1 MMHGFKRHI
10 YEGIMKFKKSY
21 LVMADEAAFVP
32 QLMTDFHDDKSYNSS
47 NLVENNVL
55 SR

>member
-1 MMHGFKRHI
+1 MMRGYKRHI
-10 YEGIMKFKKSY
+10 YEGIMKFKRSY
-21 LVMADEAAFVP
+21 LVMEDEAAFVP
-32 QLMTDFHDDKSYNSS
+32 QLMTDFHDDKNYNSS